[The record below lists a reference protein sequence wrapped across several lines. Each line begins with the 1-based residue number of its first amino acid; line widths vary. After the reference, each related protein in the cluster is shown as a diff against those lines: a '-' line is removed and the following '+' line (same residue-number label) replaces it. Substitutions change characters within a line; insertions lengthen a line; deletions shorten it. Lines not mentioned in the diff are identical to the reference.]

1 MKITYE
7 LDLNTFE
14 AWSGGEDTLNRII
27 DNGLVNEFES
37 MLEECYPE
45 GMDETQLNDLLR
57 FNSEWIYETLGLET
71 ESSLREKIEEIK
83 EKMEDLKDD
92 FESDIECE
100 EIENENE
107 KQEYW
112 DKWYKDDYN
121 DLIEQLEELNE
132 ELESL

>member
-27 DNGLVNEFES
+27 NNGLVNEFEV

-57 FNSEWIYETLGLET
+57 FDSDWIYETLGLET
-71 ESSLREKIEEIK
+71 ESSLK
-83 EKMEDLKDD
+83 EKN
-92 FESDIECE
+92 SR
-100 EIENENE
+100 N
-107 KQEYW
+107 
-112 DKWYKDDYN
+112 
-121 DLIEQLEELNE
+121 
-132 ELESL
+132 